1 MKLLQVTQ
9 ELHVNLANATMV
21 WLEDYAIGFYILG
34 DTTLD
39 DRAIPLPGIWIE
51 IHIDS
56 RGQNDIVVWVQP
68 DHPKFKAIYDWLTA
82 NSF

>member
-9 ELHVNLANATMV
+9 ALHVNLANATMV
-21 WLEDYAIGFYILG
+21 WLEDHAIGFYIPG

-39 DRAIPLPGIWIE
+39 DRAILLPGIWIE
-51 IHIDS
+51 IHIES